1 MNIKGE
7 FAHVRFKERDIA
19 GQKTLAVEELQ
30 SDIFQAVKQEN
41 KRTIRL
47 AKENTSNAINIDQ
60 AARNSFENVTEQ
72 ELLQKAQSEIDDKT
86 IKDFPFKNNW
96 YELAT
101 RRLIRY
107 AADNNFEAIAI
118 PEGRVA
124 AARYGKVG
132 GVADN
137 IEISVFRNT
146 PKNYLQLAF

>member
-1 MNIKGE
+1 MRTRKQRLPRACSGLGYK
-7 FAHVRFKERDIA
+7 RKR
-19 GQKTLAVEELQ
+19 
-30 SDIFQAVKQEN
+30 KQEN

-47 AKENTSNAINIDQ
+47 AKENTSNKINIDQ

-72 ELLQKAQSEIDDKT
+72 DILQKAQSEIDDKT

-132 GVADN
+132 GFADN
-137 IEISVFRNT
+137 LEISVFRNDSSR
-146 PKNYLQLAF
+146 KRAERISYLYST